1 MGDGESESEK
11 NEFCMNCMSCVQFT
25 FWYFLNVFVLVARSS
40 FKPFLPFHILNLPLY
55 KYIMVGI
62 VCGGVEVFV
71 CICEGS
77 GVLVVVVGGGD

>member
-1 MGDGESESEK
+1 
-11 NEFCMNCMSCVQFT
+11 
-25 FWYFLNVFVLVARSS
+25 
-40 FKPFLPFHILNLPLY
+40 
-55 KYIMVGI
+55 MVGI